1 MEKVVNVVGAG
12 LAGCEAAYQLS
23 KRGIKV
29 KLYEMKKIKKSPA
42 HKLDTFAELV
52 CSNSLRSSDI
62 KNAVGLMKEEL
73 RMMDSL
79 IIRAAD
85 STKVS
90 AGASLSVDRT
100 LFSEYITNEIKNN
113 PLIEIIDE
121 EVTNIPQGPTI
132 LASGPLTS
140 ESLSNSLK
148 EFTGSDYLY
157 FYDAIAP
164 VILKD
169 SIDFNKAY
177 YKSRWDKGDADY
189 INCPFTKE
197 EYINWYNELIKLE
210 SVEAHD
216 FEIKVFEGCMPFE
229 EMAKRGIDT
238 LRFGPMKPVGLHYNG
253 MKPYAV
259 VQLREDNIIK
269 TMYNI
274 VGFQTK
280 LKYGS
285 QDKIIRMIPGLENAE
300 IIRHGEMHRNTF
312 INAPSTINEYYQT
325 KKREDLFI
333 AGQLSGVEGYVEST
347 ASGLV
352 AGINMARY
360 LNNLPL
366 ISFPKTTSIGSQAY
380 YISHISENDF
390 EPMNTNFGIFP
401 QLDIVTKKADRKMAY
416 VERALKDLKEFKNE
430 SKE

>member
-52 CSNSLRSSDI
+52 CSNSLRSSYI

-140 ESLSNSLK
+140 ESLSDSLK
-148 EFTGSDYLY
+148 EFAGSDYLY

-238 LRFGPMKPVGLHYNG
+238 LRFGPMKPIGLHYNG

-259 VQLREDNIIK
+259 VQLREDNLIK

-380 YISHISENDF
+380 YISHVSENDF

>member
-52 CSNSLRSSDI
+52 CSNSLRSSEI

-380 YISHISENDF
+380 YISHVSENDF

>member
-1 MEKVVNVVGAG
+1 
-12 LAGCEAAYQLS
+12 
-23 KRGIKV
+23 
-29 KLYEMKKIKKSPA
+29 MKKIKKSPA

-197 EYINWYNELIKLE
+197 EYINYTIME
-210 SVEAHD
+210 
-216 FEIKVFEGCMPFE
+216 F
-229 EMAKRGIDT
+229 RGF
-238 LRFGPMKPVGLHYNG
+238 LW
-253 MKPYAV
+253 
-259 VQLREDNIIK
+259 
-269 TMYNI
+269 
-274 VGFQTK
+274 
-280 LKYGS
+280 
-285 QDKIIRMIPGLENAE
+285 
-300 IIRHGEMHRNTF
+300 
-312 INAPSTINEYYQT
+312 
-325 KKREDLFI
+325 
-333 AGQLSGVEGYVEST
+333 
-347 ASGLV
+347 
-352 AGINMARY
+352 
-360 LNNLPL
+360 
-366 ISFPKTTSIGSQAY
+366 
-380 YISHISENDF
+380 
-390 EPMNTNFGIFP
+390 
-401 QLDIVTKKADRKMAY
+401 
-416 VERALKDLKEFKNE
+416 
-430 SKE
+430 

>member
-1 MEKVVNVVGAG
+1 MERVVNVIGAG
-12 LAGCEAAYQLS
+12 LAGSEATYQLT

-29 KLYEMKKIKKSPA
+29 KLYEMKPLKKSPA

-52 CSNSLRSSDI
+52 CSNSFRSSDI
-62 KNAVGLMKEEL
+62 KNAVGLLKEEL
-73 RMMDSL
+73 RMFDSL
-79 IIRAAD
+79 IMKAAFK
-85 STKVS
+85 TKVS

-113 PLIEIIDE
+113 PLVEIIE
-121 EVTNIPQGPTI
+121 EEIKSIPDGPTI
-132 LASGPLTS
+132 IASGPLTS
-140 ESLSNSLK
+140 SSLSDSLK
-148 EFTGSDYLY
+148 EFAGSDYLY

-164 VILKD
+164 VIEKD
-169 SIDFNKAY
+169 SIDFTKAY

-210 SVEAHD
+210 SVE
-216 FEIKVFEGCMPFE
+216 GCMPCE

-238 LRFGPMKPVGLHYNG
+238 LRFGPMKPVGLHYNDN
-253 MKPYAV
+253 KPYAV
-259 VQLREDNIIK
+259 VQLREDNIAK

-280 LKYGS
+280 LKYAS
-285 QDKIIRMIPGLENAE
+285 QDKIIRMIPGLENAK
-300 IIRHGEMHRNTF
+300 IVRHGEMHRNTF
-312 INAPSTINEYYQT
+312 INAPKAINEFYQA

-347 ASGLV
+347 ASGLI

-360 LNNLPL
+360 LENKPL
-366 ISFPKTTSIGSQAY
+366 IAFPKTTAMGSQAY
-380 YISHISENDF
+380 YISHTSEKDF
-390 EPMNTNFGIFP
+390 QPMNVNYGIFP
-401 QLDIVTKKADRKMAY
+401 PLDIDTKKQDRKMAY
-416 VERALKDLKEFKNE
+416 VERSLKDLEEFKYE

>member
-157 FYDAIAP
+157 FFDAIAP

-333 AGQLSGVEGYVEST
+333 VGQLSGVEGYVEST

-380 YISHISENDF
+380 YISHVSENDF

>member
-140 ESLSNSLK
+140 ESLSNSLQQ
-148 EFTGSDYLY
+148 FTGSDYLY